1 MLKLLKVFGRGVLV
15 TVLSPFILL
24 IWVLYG
30 VFCIFLF
37 IFMFIK
43 GTIGYFRG
51 DNIGSD
57 LKEDLEAK
65 RMLLEAEKADDQ
77 AKKMLNAMYEKTLNS
92 GDKEET
98 FSLREDEKEETDVID
113 DLLKEEDD
121 ASI

>member
-1 MLKLLKVFGRGVLV
+1 
-15 TVLSPFILL
+15 
-24 IWVLYG
+24 
-30 VFCIFLF
+30 
-37 IFMFIK
+37 MFIK

>member
-1 MLKLLKVFGRGVLV
+1 MLKLLKVFGRGILV
-15 TVLSPFILL
+15 TVLSPLILL

-77 AKKMLNAMYEKTLNS
+77 AKKMLNAMYEKTLN
-92 GDKEET
+92 GEDKEET
-98 FSLREDEKEETDVID
+98 FSLGEDEKKETDVID